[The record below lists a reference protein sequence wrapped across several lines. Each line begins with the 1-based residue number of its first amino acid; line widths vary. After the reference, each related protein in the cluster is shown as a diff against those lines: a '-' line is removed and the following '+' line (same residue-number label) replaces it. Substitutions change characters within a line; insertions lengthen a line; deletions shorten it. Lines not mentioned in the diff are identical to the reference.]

1 MPLLA
6 VPIASNTQAY
16 EDDMTQ
22 QKAAAHPAGIPAGT
36 PVELWYTRC
45 GAATASALAIQ
56 KQWLQAEFAQ
66 PGTVLHSLRASDNID
81 VRNSHYNHSVS
92 GMFREGGNIP
102 PIWTKAAGQDTV
114 VVGITWLD
122 EYQGILVRADSD
134 IHAVEDLK
142 GKRLA
147 LPQHDNLIDFQRGAA
162 LHGFLTAL
170 NLAGAGLDAA
180 TLVDVKAPF
189 RNEPRD
195 GEPRDASGI
204 GFEAEALLAGKVD
217 AIFLR
222 FARGVRVARD
232 PRFRQI
238 LNINEL
244 SDPLLRVG
252 NGTPRPVTVDRR
264 FLNEHPDVVVRYLA
278 VLLRTA
284 KWAERHP
291 QEVLERLVP
300 EGGGATTADVL
311 ASHGDQVHRSF
322 TPKLTED
329 YVRGLE
335 TQKNF
340 LRDHGF
346 LKADFDIAGWIDYGP
361 LAEAHRQVEQQP
373 DPVTFETAEAA

>member
-1 MPLLA
+1 
-6 VPIASNTQAY
+6 
-16 EDDMTQ
+16 MTQ
-22 QKAAAHPAGIPAGT
+22 QQE
-36 PVELWYTRC
+36 PVSLWYTRC

-56 KQWLQAEFAQ
+56 QNWLQAEFAQ
-66 PGTVLHSLRASDNID
+66 PGTVLHSLRASDD
-81 VRNSHYNHSVS
+81 LATRNSHYNHSVS

-102 PIWTKAAGQDTV
+102 PIWAKAGGQDTV

-134 IHAVEDLK
+134 IHSVEDLK

-147 LPQHDNLIDFQRGAA
+147 LPQHNNLIDFQRGAA
-162 LHGFLTAL
+162 LHGYVTAL
-170 NLAGAGLDAA
+170 GLGGFKLADA
-180 TLVDVKAPF
+180 TLVDVLAPNNGEWREGTS
-189 RNEPRD
+189 RNERAP
-195 GEPRDASGI
+195 GI
-204 GFEAEALLAGKVD
+204 GFEAEALLDGRVD

-252 NGTPRPVTVDRR
+252 NGTPRPVTVDRK
-264 FLNEHPDVVVRYLA
+264 FLNEHPDVVARYLA

-284 KWAERHP
+284 RWAEQHP
-291 QEVLERLVP
+291 QQVIELLVP
-300 EGGGATTADVL
+300 EGGGASGDDVI
-311 ASHGDQVHRSF
+311 ASHGAQVHYSF
-322 TPKLTED
+322 TPKLSDD
-329 YVRGLE
+329 YIRGLE

-346 LKADFDIAGWIDYGP
+346 LKADFDFASWIDYGP
-361 LAEAHRQVEQQP
+361 LAEAHRLVELQP
-373 DPVTFETAEAA
+373 ELTGLDQTLAA